1 MRQVWQGIRLQ
12 VLQGQAPEVHTLRR
26 PRRPEVSLQHVHE
39 VTRTTAA
46 NVHAIYPKTFIL
58 RTSLKFFPVGQE
70 DIHSFRMDLHPETGA
85 FQFRLRS
92 SFIFM

>member
-12 VLQGQAPEVHTLRR
+12 VLQGQAPEVHALRG

-58 RTSLKFFPVGQE
+58 RTSLNFYPVGQE
-70 DIHSFRMDLHPETGA
+70 DFHSSRIDLHPETRGY
-85 FQFRLRS
+85 QFRLRS